1 MAAAQAKIESL
12 ERELKETTVSLQS
25 LTSEKCQLQDEDQ
38 EFIKRRA
45 KLEFDVK
52 DLEEGV
58 ADDQKSKEH
67 CQRELSQL
75 EKTIRKKQA

>member
-1 MAAAQAKIESL
+1 M
-12 ERELKETTVSLQS
+12 SLQS

-38 EFIKRRA
+38 ELIKRRA

-58 ADDQKSKEH
+58 ADDKSAKV
-67 CQRELSQL
+67 C
-75 EKTIRKKQA
+75 A

>member
-1 MAAAQAKIESL
+1 MHTLLQSL

-25 LTSEKCQLQDEDQ
+25 LMSEKHQLQDEDQ
-38 EFIKRRA
+38 ELIKRRA

-58 ADDQKSKEH
+58 VDDQKAKVSVVL
-67 CQRELSQL
+67 CSV
-75 EKTIRKKQA
+75 